1 MAEPWI
7 WPALLGALGLV
18 FGSFIA
24 TIAVRW
30 PARRSVADGRS
41 ACDACGDTLSA
52 YELVPVLSYVVLRGR
67 CASCRA
73 PIRPIHVTV
82 ELLALAVGVA
92 AGCAAPGAEGAAG
105 AVFGW
110 LLLALAALDLEAF
123 WLPNE
128 LTGALAATGVISGI
142 WFDPGMLERLI
153 GGAGGWAA
161 LMFVASAYRV
171 LRGKDGL
178 GGGDPKLFGAIGL
191 WLGWQAL
198 PVVLLA
204 ACAIGL
210 VGVLAM
216 RLGGRKLGMQDRVP
230 LGVLLAVAGFG
241 VWLAEGIWFHA

>member
-1 MAEPWI
+1 MTDPAF
-7 WPALLGALGLV
+7 WPILLGVLGLV

-30 PARRSVADGRS
+30 PVQRSIADGRS

-52 YELVPVLSYVVLRGR
+52 YELVPVLSYAVLLGR

-73 PIRPIHVTV
+73 PIRPVHVTV
-82 ELLALAVGVA
+82 ELLALAIGVA
-92 AGCAAPGAEGAAG
+92 AGWVAPGGEGVAG

-110 LLLALAALDLEAF
+110 LLLALAALDFKAF

-128 LTGALAATGVISGI
+128 LTGALAVTGIVSGF
-142 WFDPGMLERLI
+142 WLEPDMLSRLI
-153 GGAGGWAA
+153 GGAGGWFA

-171 LRGKDGL
+171 LRGRDGL

-191 WLGWQAL
+191 WLGWREL

-204 ACAIGL
+204 ACATGL
-210 VGVLAM
+210 VLVLLL
-216 RLGGRKLGMQDRVP
+216 RLGGRRMGMHDRVP
-230 LGVLLAVAGFG
+230 LGVLLAAAAFCVWIAGSLG
-241 VWLAEGIWFHA
+241 YHA

>member
-1 MAEPWI
+1 MVEPWI
-7 WPALLGALGLV
+7 WPVMLGVLGLV

-30 PARRSVADGRS
+30 PAQRSIADGRS

-52 YELVPVLSYVVLRGR
+52 YELVPVLSYAVLLGR

-92 AGCAAPGAEGAAG
+92 AGWIAPGIEGVAG

-110 LLLALAALDLEAF
+110 LLLALAACDFKAF

-128 LTGALAATGVISGI
+128 LTGALAVTGLVSGL

-153 GGAGGWAA
+153 GGAGGWFV
-161 LMFVASAYRV
+161 LMFVASVYRV

-210 VGVLAM
+210 AGVLAL

-241 VWLAEGIWFHA
+241 VWLAGRIWPYA

>member
-1 MAEPWI
+1 MADPAF
-7 WPALLGALGLV
+7 WPILLGVLGLV

-30 PARRSVADGRS
+30 PVQRSIADGRS

-52 YELVPVLSYVVLRGR
+52 YELVPVLSYAVLLGR

-73 PIRPIHVTV
+73 PIRPVHVTV
-82 ELLALAVGVA
+82 ELLALAIGVA
-92 AGCAAPGAEGAAG
+92 AGWVAPGGEGVAG

-110 LLLALAALDLEAF
+110 LLLALAVLDLKTF

-128 LTGALAATGVISGI
+128 LTGALAGTGIVSGF
-142 WFDPGMLERLI
+142 WLEPDMLSRLI
-153 GGAGGWAA
+153 GGAGGWFV
-161 LMFVASAYRV
+161 LMFAASAYRV

-191 WLGWQAL
+191 WLGWRAL

-204 ACAIGL
+204 ACATGL
-210 VGVLAM
+210 VLVLLL
-216 RLGGRKLGMQDRVP
+216 RLGGRRMGMHDRVP
-230 LGVLLAVAGFG
+230 LGVLLAAAAFG
-241 VWLAEGIWFHA
+241 VWIAGRLGYYA

>member
-1 MAEPWI
+1 
-7 WPALLGALGLV
+7 
-18 FGSFIA
+18 
-24 TIAVRW
+24 
-30 PARRSVADGRS
+30 
-41 ACDACGDTLSA
+41 
-52 YELVPVLSYVVLRGR
+52 
-67 CASCRA
+67 
-73 PIRPIHVTV
+73 
-82 ELLALAVGVA
+82 
-92 AGCAAPGAEGAAG
+92 
-105 AVFGW
+105 
-110 LLLALAALDLEAF
+110 
-123 WLPNE
+123 
-128 LTGALAATGVISGI
+128 
-142 WFDPGMLERLI
+142 
-153 GGAGGWAA
+153 
-161 LMFVASAYRV
+161 MFVASAYRV